1 MLEVRD
7 GQAVPQH
14 GQQGAVVRMSEP
26 TKLPSG
32 MSAGVMTYRYIGGRH
47 AMTEWTAWLSTD
59 QTQKRFV
66 LEI

>member
-14 GQQGAVVRMSEP
+14 GQQGADVRMSEP

-32 MSAGVMTYRYIGGRH
+32 MSAGVMAYR
-47 AMTEWTAWLSTD
+47 
-59 QTQKRFV
+59 
-66 LEI
+66 